1 MSSPSSPVP
10 KDRWVPDEE
19 GAACSVCHVE
29 FSITRRRHHCRKCGS
44 LVCGNCSDHFIPLDS
59 QAGLSSTSIA
69 VRVCDKC
76 EIALRES
83 SKEISEEIDVTDQ
96 INVSLKASLKEKVHE
111 LEKFES
117 LIMHYANSAAAS
129 TSNANQAEPERF
141 QSFSQ
146 NVGKICA
153 DLGEIST
160 SYSDLKMSAKEL
172 ESEIRLVAQRCM
184 RAESIAREGTEIS
197 REIEKYSKQIGS
209 QDRLILQLNE
219 RIQRLSAAPSVP
231 SSPPPRRSS
240 VQSPS
245 SPAPRTVVFS
255 ASPSVIRS
263 EETTVVAPSV
273 NVVQVLKALV
283 SI

>member
-1 MSSPSSPVP
+1 
-10 KDRWVPDEE
+10 
-19 GAACSVCHVE
+19 
-29 FSITRRRHHCRKCGS
+29 
-44 LVCGNCSDHFIPLDS
+44 
-59 QAGLSSTSIA
+59 

-129 TSNANQAEPERF
+129 TSNANQAERERL